1 MFAATSAQTK
11 MPVQLDNPIGAF
23 SLNDV
28 HYYSKKSVTNKDFK
42 GKWLILDFW
51 NQGCINCLKS
61 MPKMNQMQAHYK
73 DSLQI
78 IMVGYTGS
86 QYHPATPIP
95 DDQTIRKLYEI
106 NRKSEKLNLT
116 VAYDSTLFHRYDIGG
131 CPYLIVINPKGI
143 IKAITTRITRQ
154 QIDSLRNNF
163 AVHLKEAYTRSQYRE
178 VVKKRA
184 KEMKQFNP

>member
-51 NQGCINCLKS
+51 NQG
-61 MPKMNQMQAHYK
+61 
-73 DSLQI
+73 LQI

-116 VAYDSTLFHRYDIGG
+116 VAYDSTLFHR
-131 CPYLIVINPKGI
+131 
-143 IKAITTRITRQ
+143 ITRQ